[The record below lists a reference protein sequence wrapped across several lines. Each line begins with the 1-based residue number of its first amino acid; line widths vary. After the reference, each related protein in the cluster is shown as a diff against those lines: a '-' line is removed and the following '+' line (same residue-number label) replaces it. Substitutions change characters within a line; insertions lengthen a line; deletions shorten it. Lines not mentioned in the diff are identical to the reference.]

1 MLIEHTIKKEKEINN
16 KIKQK
21 LVLSKSNN
29 NIRTTAGFNLFLA
42 FTNNQM
48 Q

>member
-29 NIRTTAGFNLFLA
+29 NIRTITLHK
-42 FTNNQM
+42 
-48 Q
+48 